1 MGAMR
6 SACSLCG
13 SGHWPDAC
21 FLDDVGEGD
30 GGRVCV
36 PCGARVAS
44 LILEADDGLLADLW
58 LVPRGSAETSGAVDV
73 DAHAVYRDMGLL
85 EDALLE
91 AATAYWE
98 INDPEVRQEALVVV
112 FGLLRDG
119 ALPRLQALLY
129 PV

>member
-1 MGAMR
+1 MR
-6 SACSLCG
+6 TACSVCG

-21 FLDDVGEGD
+21 FLDEGD
-30 GGRVCV
+30 GEGEAGRVCV
-36 PCGARVAS
+36 PCGARVAAF
-44 LILEADDGLLADLW
+44 IVEADEGLLSDLW
-58 LVPRGSAETSGAVDV
+58 LVPQETGDAQGAIDV
-73 DAHAVYRDMGLL
+73 VAHAVYRDMGLL
-85 EDALLE
+85 EDALYE